1 MNRGWSIERVDWE
14 GLEQALS
21 DCRLM
26 ELGAILTTNDQMM
39 VPTRPGV
46 YAICAPPPNAVGP
59 GQNTIFHNLASS
71 FVRGQIR
78 VQHPIKVHGPL

>member
-14 GLEQALS
+14 GLEQTLS
-21 DCRLM
+21 DS
-26 ELGAILTTNDQMM
+26 GSWGSVILTTNDQMM
-39 VPTRPGV
+39 VPARPGV

-59 GQNTIFHNLASS
+59 GPKYGISQPGNA

-78 VQHPIKVHGPL
+78 VQHPIKVPGPL